1 MKLLEQTEFMV
12 SAAWMENCLKKI
24 QMLEL
29 VSEKNQEH
37 YLSKLEVTGIHPNLI
52 MESQMNNLDTVL
64 LIGFDK
70 TGKFILSAS
79 SGDAAGINYL
89 LDLAKKAVFDCASR

>member
-1 MKLLEQTEFMV
+1 
-12 SAAWMENCLKKI
+12 
-24 QMLEL
+24 MLEL

-37 YLSKLEVTGIHPNLI
+37 YLSKLKFTGIHPNLI
-52 MESQMNNLDTVL
+52 MESEMNNLDTVV

-70 TGKFILSAS
+70 TGKFVISAS
-79 SGDAAGINYL
+79 CGDAPGINYL